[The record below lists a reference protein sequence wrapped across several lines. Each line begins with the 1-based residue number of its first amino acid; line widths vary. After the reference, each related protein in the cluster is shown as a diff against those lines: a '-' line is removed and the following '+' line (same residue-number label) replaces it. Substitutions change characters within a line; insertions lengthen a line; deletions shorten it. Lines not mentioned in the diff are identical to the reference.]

1 MRVPERPGT
10 FFGLIEAQAQTMP
23 GCGGGCMGK
32 CIIAV
37 TDVLDAAKKGQKII
51 VAIPSECI
59 VTPGARDKAAEL
71 GIVIKEG
78 PGSPA
83 AAPAGP
89 PEADL
94 AQTEYIVREV
104 CALMRARLPAGFT
117 PQDLERLV
125 RSAVTARLE
134 GSGSSAAPDAPLHTA
149 CVEGVCFINGTR
161 LLEGGAGPVPVAE
174 KVLIAEAI
182 RCGDDI
188 KLAGGYMEWQ
198 KAAFNR
204 TVEFPEIGI
213 VIEGELH
220 LAVGGKNMVAK
231 AGDMVYFPKGAQV
244 AYSTPG
250 RVRVACVNCIR

>member
-1 MRVPERPGT
+1 
-10 FFGLIEAQAQTMP
+10 
-23 GCGGGCMGK
+23 MGK

-37 TDVLDAAKKGQKII
+37 ADVLDAAQKGNKTL
-51 VAIPSECI
+51 VAHPSECI

-71 GIVIKEG
+71 GIVINEG
-78 PGSPA
+78 PGPPA
-83 AAPAGP
+83 ASPSKVSEAVP
-89 PEADL
+89 P
-94 AQTEYIVREV
+94 QTEALVREV
-104 CALMRARLPAGFT
+104 CALMKERLPSGVAA
-117 PQDLERLV
+117 QELERLV
-125 RSAVTARLE
+125 RAAVAARLE
-134 GSGSSAAPDAPLHTA
+134 GSGRLEAAQHVSCAD
-149 CVEGVCFINGTR
+149 GVCFISGAR
-161 LLEGGAGPVPVAE
+161 LLEGGSGPVPVDE
-174 KVLIAEAI
+174 KVLVAEAI
-182 RCGDDI
+182 RCGDDV

-220 LAVGGKNMVAK
+220 LAVGGKTLVAK